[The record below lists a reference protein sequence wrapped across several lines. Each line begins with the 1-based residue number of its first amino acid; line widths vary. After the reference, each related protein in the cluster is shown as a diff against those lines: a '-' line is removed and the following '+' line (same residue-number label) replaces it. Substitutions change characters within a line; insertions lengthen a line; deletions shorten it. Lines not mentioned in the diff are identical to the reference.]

1 MIDTKGADEIGAFP
15 LQGECVAA
23 WEAFH
28 GWKNKLLDLAADH
41 PAEALFTVVA
51 GGAMVFYLAE
61 RDVNDD
67 VATYGDA
74 LHYISTCLSVGYARI
89 FPMTQIGKLV
99 ATIVMAIGPG
109 LTAWVIEGRLT
120 RRNALAEANTPPQ
133 PDPIVE
139 RLDAIL
145 QELKAQRTNGSAGV

>member
-1 MIDTKGADEIGAFP
+1 MIDTKEANEIGAFP

-61 RDVNDD
+61 REVNDD

-89 FPMTQIGKLV
+89 FPMTQTGKLV
-99 ATIVMAIGPG
+99 ATIVMTIGPA
-109 LTAWVIEGRLT
+109 LSSWLIEGRVVGRQSAAAPST
-120 RRNALAEANTPPQ
+120 PTATGPDLAP
-133 PDPIVE
+133 VLE

-145 QELKAQRTNGSAGV
+145 HELKARP

>member
-89 FPMTQIGKLV
+89 FPMTQTGKLV
-99 ATIVMAIGPG
+99 ATIVMTIGPA
-109 LTAWVIEGRLT
+109 LSSWLIEGRVVGRQAAT
-120 RRNALAEANTPPQ
+120 PAAPSGPDLAP
-133 PDPIVE
+133 VLE

-145 QELKAQRTNGSAGV
+145 HELKARP